1 MYYRTRTY
9 IAGDWDHDYDAV
21 EMLHYW
27 NDSSRYGLSFLDA
40 HDLRQARDSSL
51 NCTIKRSLADRM
63 NASKTFVLIV
73 GENTVS
79 LRAGGCQYCSDYRTN
94 PWITPTPYCTRGK
107 TIDNRSYITF
117 ECEKAVKDG
126 LNIIVLYKST
136 SVDRN
141 KCPEVLRNIGIH
153 VSMKRWNNI
162 AWKSEWDYQSVKSA
176 FDKVK

>member
-1 MYYRTRTY
+1 MYYRTKTY
-9 IAGDWDHDYDAV
+9 IAGDWDNDYDAV
-21 EMLHYW
+21 EMLHSW
-27 NDSSRYGLSFLDA
+27 NESRRYGLSFSDA
-40 HDLRQARDSSL
+40 HDLKQSRDSSL

-136 SVDRN
+136 IVDKT
-141 KCPEVLRNIGIH
+141 KCPEILRNVGVH
-153 VSMKRWNNI
+153 VPMKKWNTVT
-162 AWKSEWDYQSVKSA
+162 WEREWDYQSVKSA

>member
-1 MYYRTRTY
+1 MYKTRTY

-51 NCTIKRSLADRM
+51 NCTIKRSLADRL
-63 NASKTFVLIV
+63 NLSKTFVLIV
-73 GENTVS
+73 GEHTAL
-79 LRAGGCQYCSDYRTN
+79 LRAGGCQYCSDYRILYGGN
-94 PWITPTPYCTRGK
+94 YAWCSRNHS
-107 TIDNRSYITF
+107 IDTRSYIIF

-136 SVDRN
+136 SVEKS
-141 KCPEVLRNIGIH
+141 KCPEILRNRGIH
-153 VSMKRWNNI
+153 VPMKRWNNI
-162 AWKSEWDYQSVKSA
+162 AWRSEWDYQSVKSA
-176 FDKVK
+176 FDAIKK

>member
-1 MYYRTRTY
+1 MYKTRTY

-21 EMLHYW
+21 EMLHFW
-27 NDSSRYGLSFLDA
+27 NDSSRYGLSFSDA
-40 HDLRQARDSSL
+40 HDLKQARDSSL

-73 GENTVS
+73 GENTIS
-79 LRAGGCQYCSDYRTN
+79 LRAGGCQYCADYRSN
-94 PWITPTPYCTRGK
+94 MWMALPYCARGNA
-107 TIDNRSYITF
+107 IDNKSYINY

-136 SVDRN
+136 IVDKT
-141 KCPEVLRNIGIH
+141 KCPEILRNVGVH
-153 VSMKRWNNI
+153 VPMKKWNTVT
-162 AWKSEWDYQSVKSA
+162 WEREWDYQSVKSA

>member
-1 MYYRTRTY
+1 MYYRTKTY

-27 NDSSRYGLSFLDA
+27 NESSRYGLSFSDA

-107 TIDNRSYITF
+107 TVDNRSYITF

-126 LNIIVLYKST
+126 LRIIVLYKSST
-136 SVDRN
+136 VNRL
-141 KCPEVLRNIGIH
+141 KCPETLRNVGYHTAMI
-153 VSMKRWNNI
+153 K
-162 AWKSEWDYQSVKSA
+162 WDYYQRCYVWNYYAVKDA
-176 FDKVK
+176 FDSVR